1 MCLLVLAW
9 MKHPRY
15 RLVAAANRDEFHDRP
30 AAPLAW
36 WSGEA
41 RVLAGRDLRAG
52 GTWMGVARDGR
63 FGVITNFRDLE
74 APPAADAPSR
84 GELVPAYLA
93 GTDAPAPYLA
103 RLDGSA
109 ARFAGF
115 NLLVGDA
122 RELHY
127 LSNRDEDG
135 PRKLDPGVYGL
146 SNHRLDTPWPKL
158 VRSRQRLAGALEAAE
173 PALDDL
179 FAIVGDRESPED
191 DARPDTG
198 LPEDW
203 ERALAAPFVLH
214 ERYGTRCSTV
224 LLTRHDGHTVVC
236 ERRFD
241 AGGRLTGVTRLEFD
255 AEATAA

>member
-30 AAPLAW
+30 SAPLAW
-36 WSGEA
+36 WTDEA

-52 GTWMGVARDGR
+52 GTWMGVARGGR

-74 APPAADAPSR
+74 APPAPDAPSR
-84 GELVPAYLA
+84 GALVPRYLA
-93 GTDAPAPYLA
+93 GGDAPGPYLA
-103 RLDGSA
+103 RLNGTA
-109 ARFAGF
+109 AGFAGF

-122 RELHY
+122 RELCY
-127 LSNRDEDG
+127 LSNRDEGG
-135 PRKLDPGVYGL
+135 PRELPGGVYGL

-158 VRSRQRLAGALEAAE
+158 VRSRERLVRALEAGE

-179 FAIVGDRESPED
+179 FAILADREVPD
-191 DARPDTG
+191 DEARPDTG
-198 LPEDW
+198 LPRDF
-203 ERALAAPFVLH
+203 ERALSSPFVLH

-224 LLTRHDGHTVVC
+224 LLAAHDGHTVVC

-241 AGGRLTGVTRLEFD
+241 AGGRLTGATRLEFD
-255 AEATAA
+255 AEAAAA

>member
-30 AAPLAW
+30 SAPLAW
-36 WSGEA
+36 WSDEA

-52 GTWMGVARDGR
+52 GTWMGVARSGR

-74 APPAADAPSR
+74 SPPGPEAPSR
-84 GELVPAYLA
+84 GGLVPHYLV
-93 GTDAPAPYLA
+93 GDDAPGPYLA
-103 RLDGSA
+103 RLNGSA

-122 RELHY
+122 HELRY
-127 LSNRDEDG
+127 LSNRDEGG
-135 PRKLDPGVYGL
+135 PRALPAGVYGL

-158 VRSRQRLAGALEAAE
+158 VRSRERLVGALEARE
-173 PALDDL
+173 PTLDDL
-179 FAIVGDRESPED
+179 FAILADREALD
-191 DARPDTG
+191 DETRPDTG
-198 LPEDW
+198 LPPEW
-203 ERALAAPFVLH
+203 ERALSSPFVLH

-224 LLTRHDGHTVVC
+224 LLTGHDGHTVVC

-241 AGGRLTGVTRLEFD
+241 AGGRLTGATRFEFD